1 MKICTLDLSKSC
13 TGWAVWHDDWPKA
26 RHGSKK
32 LGGEYSTNGDVFI
45 ALHKLL
51 RELHQAFGFEMLFW
65 EQKLAVQKIMTG
77 TTSQATL
84 DIQGGLDAYAEG
96 YRAAYRLRGGPV
108 KVDLWRGEF
117 IGKDVDGTIKAAT
130 RRHNK
135 IAKETGGRKIT
146 STDKLKAATMERAR
160 QLGFTPAN
168 FDEADALGIM
178 DHKIASYG
186 IIPPWRANEVLRA
199 PLGVR

>member
-1 MKICTLDLSKSC
+1 MKICTLDLSKHC
-13 TGWAVWHDDWPKA
+13 TGWCVWHDDWAKP
-26 RHGSKK
+26 RIGSKK

-51 RELHQAFGFEMLFW
+51 HELRMTFGFDMLFW

-77 TTSQATL
+77 TTSQQTL
-84 DIQGGLDAYAEG
+84 DLQGGLDAYAEG

-135 IAKETGGRKIT
+135 IAKETGAKKIS

-160 QLGFTPAN
+160 QLGIEPKN
-168 FDEADALGIM
+168 FDEADAFGIA
-178 DHKIASYG
+178 DYKIATYG
-186 IIPPWRANEVLRA
+186 ITPPWRANEVLRA